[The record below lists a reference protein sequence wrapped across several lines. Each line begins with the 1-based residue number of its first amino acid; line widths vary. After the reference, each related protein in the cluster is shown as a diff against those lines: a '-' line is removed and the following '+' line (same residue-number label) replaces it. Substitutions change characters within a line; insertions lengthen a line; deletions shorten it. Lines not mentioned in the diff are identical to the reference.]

1 MKWSYS
7 EEIIA
12 SKLYWLQQRKDKW
25 VKTVNRRHCRIIL
38 WHDCILSPS
47 LILPP
52 IGTNLNDALLGGLSL
67 LESTGSM
74 NSTSSNPMVCILFV
88 LTDGKP
94 SEGVTSLSEIER
106 NVRNANNQR
115 CSIVT
120 LGFGRLVNYNFL
132 VRLALQNR
140 GMARKIYEDSSAAGQ
155 LRGTLYTCNVYLS

>member
-25 VKTVNRRHCRIIL
+25 VKTVNRGHCRIIY
-38 WHDCILSPS
+38 DCILSS
-47 LILPP
+47 FLILPL

-155 LRGTLYTCNVYLS
+155 LRGTLYTFNFVYLW